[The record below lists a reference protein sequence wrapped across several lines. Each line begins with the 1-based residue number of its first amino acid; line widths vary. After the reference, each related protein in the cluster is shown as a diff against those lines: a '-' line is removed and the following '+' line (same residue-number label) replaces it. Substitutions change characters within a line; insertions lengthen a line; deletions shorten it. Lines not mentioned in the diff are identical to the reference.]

1 MARNMTVRSDDM
13 IYLCPATKTWLIRLI
28 ERTIVVASIKS
39 NASNDRL
46 VNDYFLQHVVSKVNA
61 DLGRPSEQFKQIIKQ
76 ISFEDR

>member
-13 IYLCPATKTWLIRLI
+13 IYLCPATKIWLIRLI

-46 VNDYFLQHVVSKVNA
+46 VNDYFLQHVAKVIA
-61 DLGRPSEQFKQIIKQ
+61 DLASLFEQFKQIIKQ

>member
-1 MARNMTVRSDDM
+1 MTVRSDDM

-46 VNDYFLQHVVSKVNA
+46 VNDYFLQHVAKVNA
-61 DLGRPSEQFKQIIKQ
+61 DLGWPFEQFKQIIKQ

>member
-1 MARNMTVRSDDM
+1 MTVRSDDM

-46 VNDYFLQHVVSKVNA
+46 VNGYFLQHVVKVNA
-61 DLGRPSEQFKQIIKQ
+61 DLGWPFEQFKQIIKQ